1 MTFAATSASARI
13 LILASLMSLAGAGQ
27 VWAQEPATAAP
38 APSAEPALNIEL
50 NALEPLDKGC
60 RLTFVVT
67 NRLGGELTKASVEL
81 ALFDKTGFVDRL
93 TVLDFTD
100 MPEGKTKVSRFD
112 IPGADCAG
120 IGRILVNEVT
130 GCAGP
135 GLDLAACRKGLAT
148 SARAEIEFGM

>member
-1 MTFAATSASARI
+1 MAAAAV
-13 LILASLMSLAGAGQ
+13 AAGLHD
-27 VWAQEPATAAP
+27 VSAQEDATGA
-38 APSAEPALNIEL
+38 PALNIEL

-81 ALFDKTGFVDRL
+81 ALFDRTGFVDRL

-100 MPEGKTKVSRFD
+100 MPQGKTKVSRFD

-148 SARAEIEFGM
+148 SVRAEVEFGM